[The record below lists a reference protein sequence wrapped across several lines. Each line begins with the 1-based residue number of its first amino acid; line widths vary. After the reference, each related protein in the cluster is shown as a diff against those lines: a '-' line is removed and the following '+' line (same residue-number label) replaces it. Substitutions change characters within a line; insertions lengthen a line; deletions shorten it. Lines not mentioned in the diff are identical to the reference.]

1 MLVSVTDDSSGA
13 TAAPTV
19 PVATRADHPSW
30 LPVGLQRRVRHL
42 VRRGRQPG
50 LRTAKTTA
58 AAVLS
63 FVIAGRLGTSEAP
76 ILAPLT
82 ALLVVQLTMYQ
93 TIRHGLDRIASV
105 LAGVLLAVGVAEVA
119 GLTWWSLGI
128 VVAASL
134 VLGRLLRL
142 GANLLEVPI
151 SAMIVLAVGGNSTLA
166 AGRVYETLVG
176 AAVGIAVNIVI
187 APPLYVQ
194 PAADALGELADR
206 VADVLS
212 GLAGELR
219 RGWSRAAADHW
230 LEQARALG
238 AEVARADRTLAS
250 AQESS
255 RFNPRGSRARVA
267 QPRLRTGLTGLEHG
281 YVALRSL
288 CRALLDRAYFVPSD
302 QQGHAYDEQARV
314 VLADA
319 LDRAADAVSCVGAY
333 AGSSEPA
340 QDQLWLLGE
349 RLSALQADRDRLSGL
364 LMVDPAADE
373 AAWQQH
379 GALLAGLDRLRVEI
393 ASAAAPS
400 EQEWRPAPV
409 AERQRQA
416 LRRVIR
422 PGRSSESPT
431 GSPAAGPDVSRLPG
445 T

>member
-1 MLVSVTDDSSGA
+1 MLKGVTDDSAGVLP
-13 TAAPTV
+13 APEG
-19 PVATRADHPSW
+19 PVARRTGSPTW
-30 LPVGLQRRVRHL
+30 LPDWLCRRIRHL
-42 VRRGRQPG
+42 FRRGRQPG

-63 FVIAGRLGTSEAP
+63 FVIAERLGTSAAP

-105 LAGVLLAVGVAEVA
+105 LAGVLLAVGVAELA
-119 GLTWWSLGI
+119 GLTWWSLAI
-128 VVAASL
+128 VVASSL

-206 VADVLS
+206 VAEVLR
-212 GLAGELR
+212 GLAAELR

-267 QPRLRTGLTGLEHG
+267 QPRLRTALTGLEHG

-288 CRALLDRAYFVPSD
+288 CRALLDRAYFVPAD
-302 QQGHAYDEQARV
+302 QQGNASDEQARV
-314 VLADA
+314 VLAAA
-319 LDRAADAVSCVGAY
+319 LDRAADAVSCVGSY
-333 AGSSEPA
+333 AGASGPA
-340 QDQLWLLGE
+340 QEQLGLLGE
-349 RLSALQADRDRLSGL
+349 HLSALQADRDRLSGL

-393 ASAAAPS
+393 ASSAAPTDH
-400 EQEWRPAPV
+400 EWRPAPV

-416 LRRVIR
+416 LRRAIR
-422 PGRSSESPT
+422 PGRRSDAT
-431 GSPAAGPDVSRLPG
+431 VGSPPAGS
-445 T
+445 